1 LGTEEDEVRKGTF
14 LLMIFLVVAAMALLS
29 GWPRVLAHTPS
40 QPQPGSGQAQV
51 QLPQPVPSGPGGVA
65 FWRDE
70 WIYYLPPGAEKPY
83 RLRQGRFPALSPDG
97 KRLVFRTARK
107 QADLKSHGSSGTVI
121 PLGGAFGSGLTILE
135 ISTGK
140 ETPILKGGAAEFIR
154 DPAWSPAGDRLALV
168 VRTGLKAQLD
178 LVQADG
184 SGRRP
189 LFSLG
194 DEEKLGLI
202 LGLSWVPDGKSLW
215 FHDNHHLFQV
225 SETGALI
232 AKTPLAVIMGEGLH
246 MSSADRLVANPADPQ
261 MLAFTRNVKGTK
273 EFYRAFEDDIE
284 DNRALFLYD
293 TRTKTRT
300 RVTPEDMFASA
311 PCWSRDGQYLY
322 FEGYRQPHYKEED
335 PFRIYRLNR
344 DGSGL
349 QEIARGRDPS
359 L

>member
-1 LGTEEDEVRKGTF
+1 
-14 LLMIFLVVAAMALLS
+14 MIFLVVAAMTLLS
-29 GWPRVLAHTPS
+29 GWPRILAHTPS
-40 QPQPGSGQAQV
+40 QPQPDSGQAQV

-97 KRLVFRTARK
+97 KRVVFRTERK
-107 QADLKSHGSSGTVI
+107 QADLKSHGSSGAAV
-121 PLGGAFGSGLTILE
+121 PVGGAFGPGLTILE
-135 ISTGK
+135 ISAGK
-140 ETPILKGGAAEFIR
+140 ETPILKGGAVELIR
-154 DPAWSPAGDRLALV
+154 DPAWSPDGDRLALV

-194 DEEKLGLI
+194 DEEKIGFMWGLC
-202 LGLSWVPDGKSLW
+202 WFPDGKSLW

-225 SETGALI
+225 SETGALL
-232 AKTPLAVIMGEGLH
+232 AKIPVKTIMGEPSNAGVYI
-246 MSSADRLVANPADPQ
+246 SGGDRFVPNPADPQ
-261 MLAFTRNVKGTK
+261 LLAFTKHMQASRTHQK
-273 EFYRAFEDDIE
+273 AFEDDLEGIS
-284 DNRALFLYD
+284 AIFLYD
-293 TRTKTRT
+293 SRTKTRT
-300 RVTPEDMFASA
+300 RVTPEDMWAGH

-344 DGSGL
+344 DGTGL
-349 QEIARGRDPS
+349 QEITRGRDPS